1 MPLISIITIN
11 YNNKVGLSN
20 TLDSV
25 RSQSFSDYEHI
36 IVDGGSS
43 DGSKE
48 VIQESLKDSDYSRH
62 VSWWCSEKD
71 SGIYN
76 AMNKGLH
83 KASGQFVYI
92 LNSGDSL
99 LPDALEKVSVYLRE
113 NQDSVVYGPVDTY
126 LDGKFKQTTGIGADH
141 LPEGMIPHQ
150 GVFVPLKFH
159 SQYGNYDEKLKICAD
174 REFMLRLYNNKVPF
188 IHMPVVVS
196 NYDLG
201 GLSETKAWTFLK
213 ETYKL
218 DKTVGR
224 KKNRFIRMLKG
235 LAKKWLSL

>member
-1 MPLISIITIN
+1 MTLISIITIN
-11 YNNKVGLSN
+11 YNNADGLRN
-20 TLDSV
+20 TLESV

-36 IVDGGSS
+36 IVDGGST
-43 DGSKE
+43 DGSAD
-48 VIQESLKDSDYSRH
+48 VIHEFLTDSKYSKH
-62 VSWWCSEKD
+62 ITWWCSEKD

-76 AMNKGLH
+76 AMNKGLK
-83 KASGQFVYI
+83 KASGQFVYM

-99 LPDALEKVSVYLRE
+99 LPDALEKISAYLRE

-126 LDGKFKQTTGIGADH
+126 LDGKFKQTTGMGADH

-159 SQYGNYDEKLKICAD
+159 NQYGKYDERLKICAD
-174 REFMLRLYNNKVPF
+174 REFLLRLYNNKVPF

-218 DKTVGR
+218 DKTMGQ
-224 KKNRFIRMLKG
+224 KKRRILRFLKG
-235 LAKKWLSL
+235 LAKLWLFS